1 MKGGRSHRLAS
12 TEPPDDWVN
21 GSWTVDCSCGV
32 TFDDGEEMVNCDECG
47 VWVHTRCS
55 QYVKGE
61 TSFSCDKCKKKKS
74 RNDNN
79 EETEVAQLLVELT
92 SKTMRMDNLRRSTPS
107 APPRPRP
114 AYRLWTEIPVED
126 RAHVQGVPGGDSS
139 LFQELSSVFNSELW
153 KCSGYVPKKFNFQYR
168 EFPCWDD
175 EKEEGLIDARIEEE
189 TDNIAD
195 RGANVLCSLWK
206 DKPTEMEASFGGL
219 VEEADC
225 KEKIGQKEKYSENH
239 VKIGQK
245 EKFSENHV
253 KKDKTHLAHAVH
265 PSKQKEFVRSKE
277 RSGKKKARS
286 AEKEADRKKRAFT
299 PPVDARKVVCHD
311 DGGSKV
317 GAIEFQ
323 HRKKKV
329 RMEVKSTEPNGG
341 CPDAANS
348 YEMMKHQSASKVHN
362 SEHLFE
368 EASRSHVSVEVV
380 EKSKKVNSR
389 SPTRTGDSP
398 KIAAVSA
405 FLTESNTVGGSLANI
420 EHVNMVVHSSNHVKD
435 ENHELKD
442 LSGSSFSV
450 KEDQKV
456 KSPVRDLQND
466 VTAMQDNNK
475 VQVLSDVGVS
485 RSPVQRDTKL
495 EKKTDVDLHNGDIR
509 LLSSSLTDEKL
520 EPAKLLE
527 KLGASISPSLDE
539 KCQNGNR
546 EMKAVDHCRKSET
559 VEITVL
565 TSRERSLHGEKS
577 ESSAIPPSAKEASL
591 ESKPETK
598 NVEEPSVYDGLN
610 TDPRVKV
617 DQQKAVSAVGK
628 SSTSPTIVFSRSSF
642 SASSK
647 THETKG
653 SLSSPRSINSSKQ
666 VKTNVEIKKDHPAND
681 VLRKGGRHDAER
693 KTANDLPKVY
703 SSSGSKASQISKTTH
718 VPSSKRVS
726 HSKEQVP
733 VPSSK
738 TSTTHNVAVPSSS
751 FESASSLHTQNTSH
765 VQNKGTPF
773 GSSLKG
779 DRLSQSSCQPSQKL
793 NHSPAMHPP
802 APVNSSP
809 ALSDEELALLLHQE
823 LNSSPRVPRVPR
835 VRHGGTLP
843 QLGSPTAASMLVKR
857 TSSTG
862 TKDQLLF
869 SRRKREDASRDSS
882 RKPNDRADETK
893 KEKLPSCLDQ
903 RRQDPQSTA
912 NGSTKVEAC
921 NGSSHVISAKKNALP
936 PLSSNTAIGGP
947 SSSSEVNDHK
957 PSSVRSSSRDMSDDE
972 IGAVMGPTPRTLPG
986 LLDEI
991 MSKGKRMSYEE
1002 LCNAVL
1008 PHWHKLRKHNG
1019 ERYAYT
1025 SHSQAVLDCLRN
1037 RNEWAQL
1044 VDRGPKTSASRK
1056 RRKLDSE
1063 SLSVVEG
1070 VEDDFDKSNL
1080 KEVEV
1085 KYVESQREDYPKG
1098 KRMARKRRRLAL
1110 QGRGIMDIRKKQ
1122 KADAAMDGEDL
1133 NLSSQSS
1140 EGTESMFSEE
1150 ESQGTKTGTTEAL
1163 TSEDETGSML

>member
-92 SKTMRMDNLRRSTPS
+92 SKTVRMDNLRRSTPS
-107 APPRPRP
+107 APPRPRS
-114 AYRLWTEIPVED
+114 AYRLWTEIPIED
-126 RAHVQGVPGGDSS
+126 RVHVQGVPGGDSS
-139 LFQELSSVFNSELW
+139 LFQGLSSVFNSELW

-206 DKPTEMEASFGGL
+206 DKPTEMEASLGGL

-225 KEKIGQKEKYSENH
+225 KEKIGQKEKYSEIH
-239 VKIGQK
+239 V
-245 EKFSENHV
+245 
-253 KKDKTHLAHAVH
+253 KDKTHLTHAVH
-265 PSKQKEFVRSKE
+265 PSKQREFVRSKE

-299 PPVDARKVVCHD
+299 PPVDARKVVCHE

-317 GAIEFQ
+317 GAIECQ

-341 CPDAANS
+341 CLDAANNC
-348 YEMMKHQSASKVHN
+348 EMMKHQSASKLHN
-362 SEHLFE
+362 SEHHFQ
-368 EASRSHVSVEVV
+368 EASRSYVSVEVV
-380 EKSKKVNSR
+380 EKSKKVNLR
-389 SPTRTGDSP
+389 SPTRTGET
-398 KIAAVSA
+398 VSA
-405 FLTESNTVGGSLANI
+405 FPTESSTVGGSLANI
-420 EHVNMVVHSSNHVKD
+420 EDVNMAVDGSNHVKD
-435 ENHELKD
+435 QNHELKD
-442 LSGSSFSV
+442 LSGTSFSV
-450 KEDQKV
+450 EDQKV
-456 KSPVRDLQND
+456 KPPVRDLHND
-466 VTAMQDNNK
+466 VTDMQDNNK
-475 VQVLSDVGVS
+475 VQVFSDVGVP
-485 RSPVQRDTKL
+485 RSPVQRDTKV
-495 EKKTDVDLHNGDIR
+495 EKKTDVDLRNGDIP

-565 TSRERSLHGEKS
+565 TSGERCLHGEES
-577 ESSAIPPSAKEASL
+577 EISAIPLSASL

-598 NVEEPSVYDGLN
+598 NVEEPSGYDGLN
-610 TDPRVKV
+610 SDPLVKV
-617 DQQKAVSAVGK
+617 DQQKAVPAVGK

-653 SLSSPRSINSSKQ
+653 SLSTPRSINSSKQ
-666 VKTNVEIKKDHPAND
+666 VKTNVEIKKDHPVND
-681 VLRKGGRHDAER
+681 VLKKGGRHD
-693 KTANDLPKVY
+693 ANDLPKVY

-738 TSTTHNVAVPSSS
+738 TSATHNVAVPSNS
-751 FESASSLHTQNTSH
+751 FESASSLHTQNTSP
-765 VQNKGTPF
+765 VQNKSTPF

-779 DRLSQSSCQPSQKL
+779 DRLSQSSCQASLLL

-843 QLGSPTAASMLVKR
+843 LLGSPTAASMLVKR

-882 RKPNDRADETK
+882 RKPNDRVDETK
-893 KEKLPSCLDQ
+893 KEKLPCLDQ
-903 RRQDPQSTA
+903 RRQDPLSTA

-936 PLSSNTAIGGP
+936 PPSSNTAIGGP
-947 SSSSEVNDHK
+947 SSSSEVNDHR

-991 MSKGKRMSYEE
+991 MNKGKRMSYEE

-1044 VDRGPKTSASRK
+1044 VDRGPKTNASRK
-1056 RRKLDSE
+1056 RRKIDSE
-1063 SLSVVEG
+1063 SLPVIEG

-1098 KRMARKRRRLAL
+1098 KRKARKRRRLSL
-1110 QGRGIMDIRKKQ
+1110 QGRGIKDIRKKQ
-1122 KADAAMDGEDL
+1122 KEDAAMDGGDL

-1150 ESQGTKTGTTEAL
+1150 ESQGTKTGTAEGL

>member
-114 AYRLWTEIPVED
+114 AYRLWTEIPIED
-126 RAHVQGVPGGDSS
+126 RVHVQGVPGGDSS
-139 LFQELSSVFNSELW
+139 LFQGLSSVFNSELW

-206 DKPTEMEASFGGL
+206 DKPTET
-219 VEEADC
+219 EEADC

-239 VKIGQK
+239 VK
-245 EKFSENHV
+245 
-253 KKDKTHLAHAVH
+253 KDKTHLTQAVH
-265 PSKQKEFVRSKE
+265 PSKQREFVRSKE

-299 PPVDARKVVCHD
+299 PPVDARKVVCHE

-317 GAIEFQ
+317 GAIECQ

-329 RMEVKSTEPNGG
+329 RMEVKSTEPKGG
-341 CPDAANS
+341 CLDAANS
-348 YEMMKHQSASKVHN
+348 CEMMKHQSASKLHN
-362 SEHLFE
+362 SEHHFE

-380 EKSKKVNSR
+380 EKSKKVNRR

-398 KIAAVSA
+398 KTAAVSA

-420 EHVNMVVHSSNHVKD
+420 EDVNMAVDGSNHVKD
-435 ENHELKD
+435 ENHELRD

-456 KSPVRDLQND
+456 KPPVRDLHND
-466 VTAMQDNNK
+466 VTDMQDNNK
-475 VQVLSDVGVS
+475 VQVLSDVGVP
-485 RSPVQRDTKL
+485 RSPVRRDTKV
-495 EKKTDVDLHNGDIR
+495 EKKTDVDLRNGNIS

-565 TSRERSLHGEKS
+565 TSGERCLHGEES
-577 ESSAIPPSAKEASL
+577 ESSAIPLLAKEASL

-598 NVEEPSVYDGLN
+598 NVEEPSGYDGLN
-610 TDPRVKV
+610 SDPRVKV

-653 SLSSPRSINSSKQ
+653 SLSTPRSINSSKQ
-666 VKTNVEIKKDHPAND
+666 VKTNMEIKKDHPVND
-681 VLRKGGRHDAER
+681 VPKKGGRHD
-693 KTANDLPKVY
+693 ANDLPKVY

-765 VQNKGTPF
+765 VQNKSTPF

-882 RKPNDRADETK
+882 RKPNDRVDETK
-893 KEKLPSCLDQ
+893 KEKLPSCLDH

-912 NGSTKVEAC
+912 NGSTKVEPC

-936 PLSSNTAIGGP
+936 PPSSNTAIGGP
-947 SSSSEVNDHK
+947 SSSSEVNDHR

-1044 VDRGPKTSASRK
+1044 VDRGPKTNASRK
-1056 RRKLDSE
+1056 RRKIDSE
-1063 SLSVVEG
+1063 SLPVIEG

-1098 KRMARKRRRLAL
+1098 KRKARKRRRLAL
-1110 QGRGIMDIRKKQ
+1110 QGRGIKDIRKKQ
-1122 KADAAMDGEDL
+1122 KEDAAMDGGDL

-1150 ESQGTKTGTTEAL
+1150 ESQGTKTGTAEGL

>member
-1 MKGGRSHRLAS
+1 MKSGRSHRLAS

-55 QYVKGE
+55 RYVKGE

-92 SKTMRMDNLRRSTPS
+92 SKTMRMDNFCRSTPS

-114 AYRLWTEIPVED
+114 AYRLWTEIPIED
-126 RAHVQGVPGGDSS
+126 RVHVQGVPGGDSS
-139 LFQELSSVFNSELW
+139 LFQGLSSVFNSELW

-175 EKEEGLIDARIEEE
+175 EKEEGLVDARIEEE

-206 DKPTEMEASFGGL
+206 DKPTENEVSLGGL
-219 VEEADC
+219 VEEADYE
-225 KEKIGQKEKYSENH
+225 KKIGQKEKYSGNH
-239 VKIGQK
+239 M
-245 EKFSENHV
+245 
-253 KKDKTHLAHAVH
+253 KKDKTHLLTHTVH
-265 PSKQKEFVRSKE
+265 LSKQKEFVRSKE

-299 PPVDARKVVCHD
+299 PSVDERKVVCHG
-311 DGGSKV
+311 DGGSKF
-317 GAIEFQ
+317 GGTECQ
-323 HRKKKV
+323 YKKKKV

-341 CPDAANS
+341 CLDAANNNES
-348 YEMMKHQSASKVHN
+348 MNDPSTSKLHIP
-362 SEHLFE
+362 EHLSE
-368 EASRSHVSVEVV
+368 ETSRSHVSVEVV
-380 EKSKKVNSR
+380 EISKKVNR
-389 SPTRTGDSP
+389 QSPTRTGESP
-398 KIAAVSA
+398 KTAAVSP
-405 FLTESNTVGGSLANI
+405 FLTESSTVGRSLANI
-420 EHVNMVVHSSNHVKD
+420 EDGNVIVRSSNHVKD
-435 ENHELKD
+435 ENHELHD
-442 LSGSSFSV
+442 LNGSSFSAE
-450 KEDQKV
+450 EDCQKV
-456 KSPVRDLQND
+456 KSPVMDLHND
-466 VTAMQDNNK
+466 VTDAQDNHK
-475 VQVLSDVGVS
+475 VRDSSDVGTL
-485 RSPVQRDTKL
+485 RSPVQRDTT
-495 EKKTDVDLHNGDIR
+495 EVKKKADNDQPKGDIH
-509 LLSSSLTDEKL
+509 LLSSPLIDEKL

-527 KLGASISPSLDE
+527 ILAASINPSLDD
-539 KCQNGNR
+539 KCQNGDR
-546 EMKAVDHCRKSET
+546 EMKAVDHCHKSDT
-559 VEITVL
+559 MEISVP
-565 TSRERSLHGEKS
+565 TSFGERHLHGEES
-577 ESSAIPPSAKEASL
+577 ESPLSAKETSL
-591 ESKPETK
+591 ESKTETK
-598 NVEEPSVYDGLN
+598 NVEEPSGYGGLN
-610 TDPRVKV
+610 SDPRVKV
-617 DQQKAVSAVGK
+617 DQQKAVSAIGK

-647 THETKG
+647 AHETKG
-653 SLSSPRSINSSKQ
+653 SLSTPRSIDSSKQ
-666 VKTNVEIKKDHPAND
+666 QVKTDVETKKDHPVDD

-693 KTANDLPKVY
+693 KTAKELPKVY
-703 SSSGSKASQISKTTH
+703 SSSGSKASQTSKTTH
-718 VPSSKRVS
+718 VPSSKRTS

-733 VPSSK
+733 APSSK
-738 TSTTHNVAVPSSS
+738 TSTIRNVAVPSSS
-751 FESASSLHTQNTSH
+751 VESASSLHTQNTSH
-765 VQNKGTPF
+765 VQSKSTPF

-779 DRLSQSSCQPSQKL
+779 DRLSQSSSQPSQKL

-857 TSSTG
+857 TSSTS

-882 RKPNDRADETK
+882 RKPSERVDETK

-903 RRQDPQSTA
+903 RRQDPQCTT

-921 NGSSHVISAKKNALP
+921 NGSSHVSSVKKNVLP
-936 PLSSNTAIGGP
+936 PSFTYTAIGGP
-947 SSSSEVNDHK
+947 SSSSEANDHR
-957 PSSVRSSSRDMSDDE
+957 PSSVRSSSRDMSDDDL
-972 IGAVMGPTPRTLPG
+972 GAVMGPTPRTLPG

-1044 VDRGPKTSASRK
+1044 VDRGPKTNASRK

-1063 SLSVVEG
+1063 SLPIIEG

-1098 KRMARKRRRLAL
+1098 KRKARKRRRLAL
-1110 QGRGIMDIRKKQ
+1110 QGRGVKDIRKN
-1122 KADAAMDGEDL
+1122 AAVDEGDFSM
-1133 NLSSQSS
+1133 SSQSS
-1140 EGTESMFSEE
+1140 EGAESMFSEE
-1150 ESQGTKTGTTEAL
+1150 ESQGTKTGTTEVL

>member
-107 APPRPRP
+107 APPRPWP
-114 AYRLWTEIPVED
+114 AYRLWTEIPIED
-126 RAHVQGVPGGDSS
+126 RVHVEGIPGGDSS
-139 LFQELSSVFNSELW
+139 LFQGLSSVFNSELW
-153 KCSGYVPKKFNFQYR
+153 KCSGYVPKKFNFHYK

-175 EKEEGLIDARIEEE
+175 EKEEGLIDARIVEE

-206 DKPTEMEASFGGL
+206 DKPTEMEASLGGL
-219 VEEADC
+219 VREADC
-225 KEKIGQKEKYSENH
+225 EEKIGQKEKYSENH
-239 VKIGQK
+239 VK
-245 EKFSENHV
+245 
-253 KKDKTHLAHAVH
+253 KDKTHLLTHAVH

-299 PPVDARKVVCHD
+299 PSVDARKVVCHE

-317 GAIEFQ
+317 GGTECQ
-323 HRKKKV
+323 YRKKKV
-329 RMEVKSTEPNGG
+329 RLEVKSTEPNGG
-341 CPDAANS
+341 CLDAANN
-348 YEMMKHQSASKVHN
+348 YEMMKDQSAGKLHN
-362 SEHLFE
+362 SEHLSE
-368 EASRSHVSVEVV
+368 EASRSHVSLEV
-380 EKSKKVNSR
+380 EKSKKVNRR

-398 KIAAVSA
+398 KTAAVSA
-405 FLTESNTVGGSLANI
+405 SLTKSNTVSDSLASI
-420 EHVNMVVHSSNHVKD
+420 EDVNMVVHGSNHDKD
-435 ENHELKD
+435 KNHELKD

-456 KSPVRDLQND
+456 KSPVRDLHND
-466 VTAMQDNNK
+466 VTDMQDNHK
-475 VQVLSDVGVS
+475 VQVSSDVVVS
-485 RSPVQRDTKL
+485 RSPVQRDTTEV
-495 EKKTDVDLHNGDIR
+495 EKKADIDLPNGDIH
-509 LLSSSLTDEKL
+509 LLSSSLTDEKP
-520 EPAKLLE
+520 EPAQLLE
-527 KLGASISPSLDE
+527 KLGASISPSLDD

-546 EMKAVDHCRKSET
+546 EMKAVDHCHKSET
-559 VEITVL
+559 VEITVS
-565 TSRERSLHGEKS
+565 TSGERCLHGEES
-577 ESSAIPPSAKEASL
+577 ESSVVPLSAKEASL

-598 NVEEPSVYDGLN
+598 NVEEPSGYGGLN
-610 TDPRVKV
+610 SDPWVKA
-617 DQQKAVSAVGK
+617 DQPKAVSAIGK
-628 SSTSPTIVFSRSSF
+628 SSASPTIVFSRSSF

-653 SLSSPRSINSSKQ
+653 SLSTPRSINSSEQQ
-666 VKTNVEIKKDHPAND
+666 VKINVETKKDHPVND

-693 KTANDLPKVY
+693 KTASDFPKVY

-718 VPSSKRVS
+718 VPSSKRIS
-726 HSKEQVP
+726 YSKEQVP

-765 VQNKGTPF
+765 VQNKSTPF

-779 DRLSQSSCQPSQKL
+779 DRLSQSSCHPSQKL

-857 TSSTG
+857 TSSTS

-882 RKPNDRADETK
+882 RKPNERVDETK

-903 RRQDPQSTA
+903 RRQDPQSTT

-921 NGSSHVISAKKNALP
+921 NGSSHVVSAKKNPLP
-936 PLSSNTAIGGP
+936 PPSTYTAIGGP
-947 SSSSEVNDHK
+947 SSSSEVNDHR
-957 PSSVRSSSRDMSDDE
+957 PSSVRSSSRDMSDDD
-972 IGAVMGPTPRTLPG
+972 IGAVVGPTPHTLPG

-991 MSKGKRMSYEE
+991 MSKGRRMSYEE

-1044 VDRGPKTSASRK
+1044 VDRGPKTNASRK

-1063 SLSVVEG
+1063 SLPVIEG
-1070 VEDDFDKSNL
+1070 VDDDFDKSNL

-1098 KRMARKRRRLAL
+1098 KRKARKRRRLAL
-1110 QGRGIMDIRKKQ
+1110 QGRGIKYITKKQ
-1122 KADAAMDGEDL
+1122 KAGAAMDGGEL
-1133 NLSSQSS
+1133 SLSSQSS
-1140 EGTESMFSEE
+1140 EGTTESMFSEE

-1163 TSEDETGSML
+1163 TSEDETET